1 LVGDIAAEDRKIGNL
16 FLQFTSLGTCLFI
29 VAYFYLTMIFKK
41 ALFLTEMV
49 GSKVF
54 GELSSNLRWLSVS
67 FFHRVSKGAVFIHR
81 SYYLYSDLSSCKSI
95 CF

>member
-1 LVGDIAAEDRKIGNL
+1 MVSDIAAGGRKIANL
-16 FLQFTSLGTCLFI
+16 FLQFTSLGICIFI

-67 FFHRVSKGAVFIHR
+67 FLHQVSKGAAFIHR
-81 SYYLYSDLSSCKSI
+81 S
-95 CF
+95 